1 MTEPNVNDLTLYDS
15 LLHILDP
22 LSRAIWGK
30 LLTLCLRAV
39 ICKVVIRKLLL
50 SEGGLDSVR
59 TGYSELPVDFSAFSA
74 DKQR

>member
-1 MTEPNVNDLTLYDS
+1 MTEPNVNDLTFYNS

-30 LLTLCLRAV
+30 LLTLCLRAG
-39 ICKVVIRKLLL
+39 ICKVVIRKLRL
-50 SEGGLDSVR
+50 SEGGLNSVR
-59 TGYSELPVDFSAFSA
+59 RGYLELPVGFSAFSA